1 MRILDRQRYWAFGK
15 AYLTCYISF
24 VGLWI
29 VLDAFSNVDEFTKR
43 VEGFGQLM
51 GAMGRYYLVRQAE
64 YFDKLGGV
72 ISMMAAIFTVTWM
85 QRANEQLAM
94 LAAGISTHRIIRP
107 VVVCSILVS
116 FLSIANQELIIPR
129 YAEELQKSHA
139 DDGTSTIA
147 VLSTPYDSRGLM
159 LSGKEADRAAKT
171 ILKRFNVTVP
181 VQIFGSIREIE
192 GDQATYI
199 PPDDP
204 KAPLRGGWLVRA
216 ARISPPLE
224 DAELEK
230 PGSPIVKVTDFEGF
244 PAPVGDPAA
253 LEGDAY
259 FVRTSLSFEAMT
271 RKTSWYQYG
280 SMPDLFR
287 GLVDPSTDRT
297 DRTYIEMAIH
307 TRALRPLLAL
317 TLMFMSLPL
326 VLGGYGRNMFIN
338 LGFAMGNAALFYGV
352 GIFCQ
357 YLGGEAV
364 VTPAFSAW
372 MPLFIFGLV
381 ATHRWGQIRT

>member
-1 MRILDRQRYWAFGK
+1 MRILDRQRFWAFGK
-15 AYLTCYISF
+15 AYITCYISF

-43 VEGFGQLM
+43 TVGFGQLM
-51 GAMGRYYLVRQAE
+51 SAMGRYYLIRQAE

-85 QRANEQLAM
+85 QRANEQIAM
-94 LAAGISTHRIIRP
+94 LAAGISTNRIIRP

-159 LSGKEADRAAKT
+159 LSGREADRAAKT

-181 VQIFGSIREIE
+181 VQVFGSIREIE
-192 GDQATYI
+192 GLQATYI
-199 PPDDP
+199 PPEHP
-204 KAPLRGGWLVRA
+204 TAPLRGGWLIRA
-216 ARISPPLE
+216 TKISPPVPEE
-224 DAELEK
+224 DLK
-230 PGSPIVKVTDFEGF
+230 NPDSPVVMVQDLNGF
-244 PAPVGDPAA
+244 PPPVGDASK
-253 LEGDAY
+253 LEGDVV
-259 FVRTSLSFEAMT
+259 FVRTTLSFEAMT

-280 SMPDLFR
+280 SMLDLVR

-297 DRTYIEMAIH
+297 DRNYIEMAIH
-307 TRALRPLLAL
+307 SRAMRPFLAL

-338 LGFAMGNAALFYGV
+338 LGFALGNAALFYGC

-364 VTPAFSAW
+364 ISPALSAW
-372 MPLFIFGLV
+372 LPLFVFGVV